1 MMSPIKPGQARRP
14 QNQTMES
21 LLSFTTA
28 SCFVGIFT
36 VLVLFRHLF
45 LQQKVSKRLPPEATG
60 AWPVIGHLHQLG
72 RSRLPHKALGA
83 MADRF
88 GPIFTIKF
96 GVHRTIIVSDWEMA
110 KECFTTNDIA
120 FATRPKSMA
129 SELMGYNYHTLGL
142 TPYGAYWR
150 QIRKIVVLELLSN
163 RRIEMLAHI
172 RVSEV
177 TASIKDIYVFWAQN
191 RDAEHMVSMEMKDW
205 FKTLV
210 LNIVVRM
217 LAGKRYSDGQRAE
230 DKFPMALK
238 NFFKILGTFVLSDAV
253 PSLRWLDLG
262 GYSKQMKETSIEM
275 DAILQSW
282 FDEHME
288 KRNSAEG
295 KVEEQDFMDVMLSAL
310 DGSTD
315 EDLGGVG
322 PNTITKATCLALI
335 SAGTDTT
342 MVTMTWALALML
354 NNPHVLEK
362 AQEEL
367 DMHVGRERQVE
378 ESDMKNLV
386 YLQAIIKETL
396 RIYPAGPLSLP
407 HESMEECV
415 VGGYNIPKG
424 TRLLVNLWK
433 IHHDPKKW
441 PNPSEFRPERFLTT
455 HKDIDLRGQ
464 SFELIP
470 FGSGRRVCPGIS
482 LGLRIL
488 QLTLASLLHGFEFM
502 KPSTEPIDMSESF
515 ALTSM
520 KSTPLEPGRRK
531 KKNLRSQPMESL
543 LTFTVASFVIIFTF
557 LLLRHLFLEPK
568 VAKRI
573 PPEAT
578 GAWPIIGHL
587 HLLAGSQLPHEVLG
601 SMSDKFGP
609 IFTIKFGVH
618 RALVVSDWKMAKE
631 CFTTNDMVFATRP
644 KSMASELM
652 GYNYAMLGL
661 APYGP
666 YWRQAILSAATD
678 TTTVTLTWALAL
690 MLNNQHVL
698 KKAQEELDIH
708 VGRERQVEE
717 SDMKNLV
724 YLQAVIKE
732 TLRLYPAAPLS
743 VPHESMDECV
753 VGGYNI
759 PKGTRLQGWLEEHKM
774 KRQSGQHIKAE
785 ERDIMDVML
794 CIFAGASPEDL
805 AGLDADT
812 VNKVTCLVTTD
823 TLDLGEVWEKF
834 MELVRTENRQRRG
847 DVDAVG
853 ATVHGEDGVVRC
865 GSGRGR
871 TVGSTMAFEMVMTQ
885 SDEGV
890 MRWKRCKRLRRGQQF
905 ELIPFGGGKKSLSWN
920 FFSSSVGAID
930 AHLIHGF
937 EVAKPSD
944 ELIDM
949 TESFGM
955 TNLKSAPLD
964 VLLSPRLSPKSYEH
978 CSIIALN
985 VELLH
990 YVRDF

>member
-502 KPSTEPIDMSESF
+502 KPSTEPIDM
-515 ALTSM
+515 
-520 KSTPLEPGRRK
+520 K
-531 KKNLRSQPMESL
+531 
-543 LTFTVASFVIIFTF
+543 
-557 LLLRHLFLEPK
+557 PK

-666 YWRQAILSAATD
+666 YWRQVRKTAMLELLSNFRIELLVHIRSSEVKASINGVYNLWAKNKNGSDMVKLEMKEWFGSLVLNIAVKMIVGKRYSDYQKEGDRFPSAMKKFVGLLGTFVVSDGVPLLRLHDVTLTALDSADEDLGGVDADIINKATCLAILSAATD

-759 PKGTRLQGWLEEHKM
+759 PKGTRLQVNLWKIHRDPHVWSDPLEF
-774 KRQSGQHIKAE
+774 Q
-785 ERDIMDVML
+785 
-794 CIFAGASPEDL
+794 PE
-805 AGLDADT
+805 
-812 VNKVTCLVTTD
+812 
-823 TLDLGEVWEKF
+823 
-834 MELVRTENRQRRG
+834 
-847 DVDAVG
+847 
-853 ATVHGEDGVVRC
+853 
-865 GSGRGR
+865 
-871 TVGSTMAFEMVMTQ
+871 
-885 SDEGV
+885 
-890 MRWKRCKRLRRGQQF
+890 
-905 ELIPFGGGKKSLSWN
+905 
-920 FFSSSVGAID
+920 
-930 AHLIHGF
+930 
-937 EVAKPSD
+937 
-944 ELIDM
+944 
-949 TESFGM
+949 
-955 TNLKSAPLD
+955 
-964 VLLSPRLSPKSYEH
+964 
-978 CSIIALN
+978 
-985 VELLH
+985 
-990 YVRDF
+990 